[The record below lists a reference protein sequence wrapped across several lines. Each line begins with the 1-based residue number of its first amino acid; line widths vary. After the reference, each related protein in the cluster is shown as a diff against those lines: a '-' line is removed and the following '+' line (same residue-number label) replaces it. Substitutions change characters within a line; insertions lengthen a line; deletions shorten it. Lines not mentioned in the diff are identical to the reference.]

1 MTVVQSVMSPCL
13 SAFVHCLYNV
23 RGTLAYDSLLHVVLF
38 SFPVSLASY
47 PGSFSHSVHGLGTRL
62 AFSQLFD
69 HTMYIVQLTS

>member
-1 MTVVQSVMSPCL
+1 MTI
-13 SAFVHCLYNV
+13 F
-23 RGTLAYDSLLHVVLF
+23 LHVVLF

-69 HTMYIVQLTS
+69 HTIYIMQL